1 MQHFFQCILEIL
13 ENIVDMWKIFLE
25 DVILLGMGIYFNS
38 FDIQG
43 TRNTWNYNPLK
54 LVIMSLLY

>member
-1 MQHFFQCILEIL
+1 MQRFFQCILEIL
-13 ENIVDMWKIFLE
+13 ENIVDIWKTSLE
-25 DVILLGMGIYFNS
+25 DVSLMGMEIYFNS
-38 FDIQG
+38 FDIQR

>member
-13 ENIVDMWKIFLE
+13 ENIVDMWKIFLG

-38 FDIQG
+38 FDIQR